1 MHRRPKQGG
10 VPRNYAEVVKWFR
23 MSAEQGHA
31 EAQFLLGVMY
41 REGEGVPQDFAEAQV
56 WFNLAAAQGHRGAK
70 QVRGI
75 VAERMTPDQIAKA
88 QRMVREWMAKHPQ

>member
-1 MHRRPKQGG
+1 MRSPSCTDGQNRGG

-70 QVRGI
+70 QVREI
-75 VAERMTPDQIAKA
+75 VAKRMT
-88 QRMVREWMAKHPQ
+88 REWMERHQQ